1 MIDIKKTY
9 RSGSRTSDIILQDDL
24 GQNRLIGLYGPSG
37 VGKTTVL
44 KVLAGLVDADVCNSE
59 IGQKKIQF
67 YQAQK
72 DIAIVYQDAFLPSN
86 LTVEQTIE
94 LLTIDSVDKANAI
107 RNLGIDQFYKDKI
120 KRLSQG
126 QRQRVAIVTCLFS
139 GKNLLLL
146 DEPFSAIG
154 DDQIDIV
161 CEILRQEIEQN
172 QSRIALICSHRRD
185 ILDILCSKIINM

>member
-9 RSGSRTSDIILQDDL
+9 RSSSRTSDIILQNDL

-94 LLTIDSVDKANAI
+94 LLTIDSVDKASAI

-120 KRLSQG
+120 KYLSQG
-126 QRQRVAIVTCLFS
+126 QRQRVAIITCLFS

-154 DDQIDIV
+154 DDHIDIV
-161 CEILRQEIEQN
+161 CHIIFELSKKNPYLYVIL
-172 QSRIALICSHRRD
+172 CSHRKD
-185 ILDILCSKIINM
+185 ILTTLCDKIISM